1 MADRTWF
8 TYISCVEFLE
18 ASAFTREV
26 YRYLHEDGLRELQA
40 RLATDPRAGTV
51 IQGTGGFR
59 KVRVED
65 PRRGKG
71 RRGGIRVIYYHFE
84 KDALIW
90 MVTLYD
96 KGEAAD
102 LTASQKKAMRT
113 AIEREKAARR
123 ARRDRH

>member
-1 MADRTWF
+1 M
-8 TYISCVEFLE
+8 
-18 ASAFTREV
+18 
-26 YRYLHEDGLRELQA
+26 RELQA
-40 RLATDPRAGTV
+40 RLATDPSAGAV
-51 IQGTGGFR
+51 VPGTGGFR

-84 KDALIW
+84 EDELIW

-102 LTASQKKAMRT
+102 LTAEQKKAIRM
-113 AIEREKAARR
+113 AIDREKAARR
-123 ARRDRH
+123 AHRDRR